1 MHYSKKPTTT
11 QPMAAARA
19 FCERAWIRPE
29 SVALLTQG
37 MTPSAFLQQLLEKEH
52 YTDAIRMM
60 ARQLSRRQAIWWGC
74 LCLEHDRGA
83 DLTESESAILC
94 ASLCWVLAPSE
105 EHRRAADKAARA
117 EDASSPAGLLGRAVF
132 WSSGSLSKPNYPKV
146 PPPEGICAQG
156 IASSLLLLAANYS
169 DPLVRQRRR
178 KEFLDLARLI
188 RTGELHWKERT
199 QDPPAPISK
208 VEASVKVA
216 S

>member
-1 MHYSKKPTTT
+1 MHYSKKPTIT

-60 ARQLSRRQAIWWGC
+60 AHHLSRRQSIWWGC

-83 DLTESESAILC
+83 DLTGSESAILSAC
-94 ASLCWVLAPSE
+94 LCWVLAPSE
-105 EHRRAADKAARA
+105 EHRRAADKVARA
-117 EDASSPAGLLGRAVF
+117 EDSSSPAGLLGRAVF

-156 IASSLLLLAANYS
+156 IASSLLLLAASYP
-169 DPLVRQRRR
+169 DPFDRQRRR
-178 KEFLDLARLI
+178 KEFLDLALLV
-188 RTGELHWKERT
+188 RTGELHWNEKT
-199 QDPPAPISK
+199 QNPLAPFRK
-208 VEASVKVA
+208 VETSVKVV